1 MARLAAA
8 DRLTR
13 FVFLRR
19 GGGCLAEPLVAERG
33 FPARLTVARLR
44 RAVLA
49 LLVVLPLLSGSVGPL
64 PQAGA
69 QTAVTVQFAKTTDTT
84 IFGRPDPPIYYDYNV
99 VEGGTLPLTLNFSA
113 PTPRETTFTVNA
125 GVVTG
130 HAERGD
136 DTATPDVDFIAGDHA
151 ITVPAGVRN
160 HRVWIPIPWDAKIE
174 GYETFTMT
182 LATPPAGYA
191 FGSVTSA
198 WVQIVDAE
206 VVPSNWGLRP
216 DDTAVGDQFRL
227 LFKTGNKRDATSP
240 DLSIYDEFIRNRPP
254 EHPWHADLVPFKDT
268 FRLLG
273 SARWGKYNWAAWRTA
288 TGVNLNDNRWP
299 YTNGHTAFDT
309 PVYWVGGIL
318 IKSGYDEFWSGGWN
332 PANNLENQRHADGE
346 AATDVGGATVGTL
359 DVNGVGHISSF
370 TGGTANLNGSIGGG
384 GGATRVSRGSNT
396 GGTFSTN
403 SAINSGKRG
412 FNDPGPFFGIS
423 AVFEVG
429 DYVAG
434 DPEAW
439 VTANQAS
446 VTEGQNA
453 VFTITLDKAAP
464 RDLTIN
470 LMVAKR
476 EKARRYYIDLTKEGE
491 QTVTIRRGQSSATFT
506 VGTND
511 DKYDEPDGAAYV
523 WLEPGSRYVMTR
535 GAVATRQ
542 TVAKV
547 TVADNDTQAAP
558 QLVET
563 DDTLEFG
570 DYYEAFI
577 KEGWRTQQAARL
589 PLSASVNDFT
599 LTYRIVPASEEGGS
613 TATYGEDYRLR
624 NITGH
629 ATSPDHT
636 YDPATNRGV
645 AEPQTGYSPWMWL
658 PFEVIEDKRL
668 EGDETIVIEMI
679 NTADDPVGGMTRYTI
694 TLRDDEPHSI
704 LKFDEREGVVYEG
717 GQRDI
722 YVHLEKGYRDVEH
735 WALPRDAT
743 FWYCISGRSTARFN
757 VDYQA
762 ILAGGGTMLTRG
774 GCHTAVLPAGVTRMK
789 LLTLNILDPDDKV
802 EHDESIEIRLWP
814 RGLSR
819 SQNRLTYQFKAHDD
833 PTAVIYGYQFPGD
846 LFYVPDSSP
855 GEIRPALERA
865 INQPGAYLTN
875 RAWTTIKDNDVPIL
889 EITGQ
894 DRPGKGGELITFTV
908 RVTNGAL
915 LNPLSFDWTV
925 EDTNGVI
932 DDGMKQ
938 IDCERT
944 FIVVAER
951 DAMGNPIRWVTD
963 PNDDSIDDTVMA
975 NALEFTN
982 ESCVGGKVSVT
993 KHRGKSGYFYM
1004 DAGETERD
1012 ITFLVRRNGANGYA
1026 QFIPEK
1032 KAEYTTPEGMETACV
1047 PINSGSCPA
1056 MQNGEGM
1063 GASEPTIVVPTTAV
1077 ANMQVTAVDAVS
1089 VSVSWDAVPHAT
1101 SYEVSWDGS
1110 GSQTTSIGILP
1121 SVMGTTATIQHNA
1134 QEAMT
1139 ITVTVTPEYVDGNG
1153 QTQLASD
1160 LAGTATLDVGQGPDG
1175 TQDPDSQSADTQTAP
1190 QEQEDQDE
1198 RQAPVATPA
1207 PHCVSDGLLDLVRDY
1222 YSANQNRAPNYGENW
1237 KRVLIAFGDVQDD
1250 QLTPYT
1256 ASQARQSEQ
1265 LWAGWKPVREA
1276 LVCIEAANPPATPVI
1291 SITAGSAVTEG
1302 TAATFTVTASPA
1314 PASDLDVAVTVSQ
1327 SGDFAGTGS
1336 RTVTIPATGSATFP
1350 VATTDDSTDEP
1361 DGSVTATLSTGAGYT
1376 LSSNSSTATV
1386 AVSDND
1392 DAPPPPPPP
1401 PPPSTN
1407 CVSDTML
1414 DRVRH
1419 YYDINKDRAP
1429 GYGKNWKR
1437 VLIAFGDTTDTT
1449 LTAFTAA
1456 EATDR
1461 ESNWSGWRPVR
1472 MTLECIEAS

>member
-1 MARLAAA
+1 MRLPQW
-8 DRLTR
+8 R
-13 FVFLRR
+13 
-19 GGGCLAEPLVAERG
+19 
-33 FPARLTVARLR
+33 
-44 RAVLA
+44 
-49 LLVVLPLLSGSVGPL
+49 LPLLGLMAVMVAAMVMSGQPL
-64 PQAGA
+64 PQADA
-69 QTAVTVQFAKTTDTT
+69 QSEVRVQFAKTTD
-84 IFGRPDPPIYYDYNV
+84 PNSPPRIYYDYNV

-113 PTPRETTFTVNA
+113 PTPSETRFTVNA

-130 HAERGD
+130 HAVRSD
-136 DTATPDVDFIAGDHA
+136 DTATPDVDFIAGDHV

-174 GYETFTMT
+174 GYETFTLT
-182 LATPPAGYA
+182 LATPPAGYT

-227 LFKTGNKRDATSP
+227 LFKTGNKRDAIP
-240 DLSIYDEFIRNRPP
+240 KDLSVYDEFIRNRPP
-254 EHPWHADLVPFKDT
+254 EHPWHADLEPFKDT
-268 FRLLG
+268 FRVLG
-273 SARWGKYNWAAWRTA
+273 SLHNGKYNWAAWHTA
-288 TGVNLNDNRWP
+288 TSINLNDRRWP

-309 PVYWVGGIL
+309 PVYWVGGVQ
-318 IKSGYDEFWSGGWN
+318 IKPGYNQFWTGGWA
-332 PANNLENQRHADGE
+332 PANRPENQRHADGE
-346 AATDVGGATVGTL
+346 VATNVGGAYTGTL
-359 DVNGVGHISSF
+359 DVSLVDHIYDFTAGTFNAIGPLGGRVDSSE
-370 TGGTANLNGSIGGG
+370 TRVRAGSNRAGTWDSGSALAGGWGNLNE
-384 GGATRVSRGSNT
+384 
-396 GGTFSTN
+396 
-403 SAINSGKRG
+403 
-412 FNDPGPFFGIS
+412 PGPYFGIS
-423 AVFEVG
+423 TVYEVG

-439 VTANQAS
+439 ITANQAS

-491 QTVTIRRGQSSATFT
+491 QTVTIRKGQRSATFT

-511 DKYDEPDGAAYV
+511 DKYDEPDGAMYV

-547 TVADNDTQAAP
+547 TVADNDIQAAPQLP

-563 DDTLEFG
+563 DDTMGFG
-570 DYYEAFI
+570 DYYESFI

-589 PLSASVNDFT
+589 PLRASVNDFT
-599 LTYRIVPASEEGGS
+599 LTYRIVPPSESGGS

-624 NITGH
+624 TITGH
-629 ATSPDHT
+629 ASSPDHT
-636 YDPATNRGV
+636 YNPATNRGV
-645 AEPQTGYSPWMWL
+645 AEHQTGYSPWMWL

-679 NTADDPVGGMTRYTI
+679 NTADDRLAGKIRHTI

-722 YVHLEKGYRDVEH
+722 YVHLEKGHHDVEH

-743 FWYCISGRSTARFN
+743 FQYCFSNRSTARFN
-757 VDYQA
+757 VDYQV
-762 ILAGGGTMLTRG
+762 ILAGGGTRVTRS
-774 GCHTAVLPAGVTRMK
+774 GCRTAVLPAGVTRMK
-789 LLTLNILDPDDKV
+789 LLTLHIFDPDDRV
-802 EHDESIEIRLWP
+802 EPDESIEIRMWP
-814 RGLSR
+814 RGGSR

-894 DRPGKGGELITFTV
+894 DRPGKDGELITFTV
-908 RVTNGAL
+908 RATNGAL

-925 EDTNGVI
+925 VDTNGVV

-944 FIVVAER
+944 FIVVKER

-963 PNDDSIDDTVMA
+963 PNDPGIDDTVMA
-975 NALEFTN
+975 NALQFTN

-1026 QFIPEK
+1026 QFIPEQK
-1032 KAEYTTPEGMETACV
+1032 PTYTTPEGMETACI
-1047 PINSGSCPA
+1047 PINNGSCPA
-1056 MQNGEGM
+1056 TQNGEGM
-1063 GASEPTIVVPTTAV
+1063 GASEPAIVVPTTAV
-1077 ANMQVTAVDAVS
+1077 ANVQVTAVDAVS
-1089 VSVSWDAVPHAT
+1089 ASVSWDAVPHAA

-1110 GSQTTSIGILP
+1110 GSQTASIGVQP
-1121 SVMGTTATIQHNA
+1121 GVTGTTATIPHNA

-1139 ITVTVTPEYVDGNG
+1139 LTVTVTPEYVDGNG

-1160 LAGTATLDVGQGPDG
+1160 LAGTATLDVGQD
-1175 TQDPDSQSADTQTAP
+1175 ADTQAAP
-1190 QEQEDQDE
+1190 EEQEAQDE
-1198 RQAPVATPA
+1198 QQAPVAVPTS
-1207 PHCVSDGLLDLVRDY
+1207 HCVSDSLLNLVRYY
-1222 YSANQNRAPNYGENW
+1222 YSANQNRAPHYGENW
-1237 KRVLIAFGDVQDD
+1237 KRVLIAFGDMQDD
-1250 QLTPYT
+1250 QLTPHT
-1256 ASQARQSEQ
+1256 AAEATQGETIWS
-1265 LWAGWKPVREA
+1265 GWTPVREA
-1276 LVCIEAANPPATPVI
+1276 LECIETATAQPTPTPTPPPTPPTPEI
-1291 SITAGSAVTEG
+1291 SIASDGDVTEG
-1302 TAATFTVTASPA
+1302 SAASFTITASPA
-1314 PASDLDVAVTVSQ
+1314 PAADLTVSVNVAQ
-1327 SGDFAGTGS
+1327 SGDFGATTGAQ
-1336 RTVTIPATGSATFP
+1336 TVTIPTSGTYTLS
-1350 VATTDDSTDEP
+1350 VATSDDSTEEA
-1361 DGSVTATLSTGAGYT
+1361 DGSVTATVNAGTGYT
-1376 LSSNSSTATV
+1376 VSSSAGAATA

-1392 DAPPPPPPP
+1392 D
-1401 PPPSTN
+1401 PPSVCNLPADAIT
-1407 CVSDTML
+1407 VAEVTGWRDALDTTKAAAGIK
-1414 DRVRH
+1414 RW
-1419 YYDINKDRAP
+1419 N
-1429 GYGKNWKR
+1429 R
-1437 VLIAFGDTTDTT
+1437 VLATLGEDTG
-1449 LTAFTAA
+1449 LTPMSADLAQA
-1456 EATDR
+1456 V
-1461 ESNWSGWRPVR
+1461 SNWLKNTRWDRTAR
-1472 MTLECIEAS
+1472 TLNAMEQCDN